1 RAGHGVGAERARDR
15 CQARPRERRAHAA
28 RRRAHRRARR
38 AGFAPKLERCRVVTR
53 VETREAH
60 MRIQG
65 GERLTRRAF
74 LGTTAGATG
83 AILGSSLLQP
93 AAALAAPR
101 TDSTPNPS
109 AHKEDI
115 FGVTF
120 SLTFPGP
127 GTDLSSITDFKG
139 FMGFSDVRGTGTATY
154 ANGSTETLLYDTD
167 MRFMTGTYVA
177 KDGHVYNGTFGF
189 V

>member
-1 RAGHGVGAERARDR
+1 MH
-15 CQARPRERRAHAA
+15 Q
-28 RRRAHRRARR
+28 
-38 AGFAPKLERCRVVTR
+38 
-53 VETREAH
+53 
-60 MRIQG
+60 
-65 GERLTRRAF
+65 RLTRRAF
-74 LGTTAGATG
+74 LGSTAGATG
-83 AILGSSLLQP
+83 AVLGAGLLQP
-93 AAALAAPR
+93 AVALAGGPR

-109 AHKEDI
+109 AHKETI
-115 FGVTF
+115 GPATF
-120 SLTFPGP
+120 SLTFPAP
-127 GTDLSSITDFKG
+127 GTDVSSITDFKG

>member
-1 RAGHGVGAERARDR
+1 MQMQAGN
-15 CQARPRERRAHAA
+15 
-28 RRRAHRRARR
+28 
-38 AGFAPKLERCRVVTR
+38 
-53 VETREAH
+53 
-60 MRIQG
+60 
-65 GERLTRRAF
+65 RLTRRAF
-74 LGTTAGATG
+74 LGSTAGATG
-83 AILGSSLLQP
+83 AILGAGLLQP

-109 AHKEDI
+109 AHKETL
-115 FGVTF
+115 GSPLTF
-120 SLTFPGP
+120 SLTFPAP
-127 GTDLSSITDFKG
+127 DTDLSSITDFKG

-154 ANGSTETLLYDTD
+154 QDGSSETLNYDTD